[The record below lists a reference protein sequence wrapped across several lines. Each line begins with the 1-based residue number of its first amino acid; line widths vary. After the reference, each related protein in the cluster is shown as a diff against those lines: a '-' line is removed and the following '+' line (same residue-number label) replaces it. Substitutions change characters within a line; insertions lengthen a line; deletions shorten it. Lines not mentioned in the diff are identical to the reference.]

1 MKEVCVGLIG
11 LGTIGTGV
19 ARVLTENSDIITKRL
34 GARLVL
40 KKAADLDIERDRGLN
55 VDKAVFTTDAREII
69 NDPDISIVIELMGG
83 YEPAKSFVLEAIE
96 KGKHIVTANKALLAL
111 YGSEIFSKA
120 AENGVEVAF
129 EASVGGGITI
139 LKSIKEGLAAN
150 RIKSIFG
157 IINGTANYILSE
169 MTDKGESYE
178 DCLKKAKEK
187 GYAEADP
194 TFDVEGVD
202 TAHKLAILI
211 TLCYGTTIAMDDI
224 YTEGITKLTP
234 LDIQFAREFGYKI
247 KLLAVSKEEEGKVEA
262 RVHPTMIPEHHVL
275 AAIDGAYNA
284 VLLNGDAV
292 GNVMFTGMGAGEMPT
307 ASAVVGD
314 AIDIARNI
322 IKGGLCRVP
331 SLSFQDEYIKNVDL
345 RMMDDLEVEYYLRF
359 SVVDEPGVLSKISG
373 VLGEHNISIAS
384 VIQKGRSTEGAVPL
398 VITTHHAK
406 EKNMFHALQEIDQ
419 LSFVLDKTVS
429 IRIEDS
435 LGEE

>member
-1 MKEVCVGLIG
+1 MKEVYVGLIG

-19 ARVLTENSDIITKRL
+19 AKVLTENSEIITERL

-55 VDKAVFTTDAREII
+55 IDASVFTTDAKEII

-83 YEPAKSFVLEAIE
+83 HEPAKSFILAAIV
-96 KGKHIVTANKALLAL
+96 KGKHIVTANKALLAS
-111 YGSEIFSKA
+111 YGSEIFPKA
-120 AENGVEVAF
+120 AEKGVEVAF

-178 DCLKKAKEK
+178 YCLKKAQEK

-211 TLCYGTTIAMDDI
+211 TLCYGTTINPDDI

-234 LDIQFAREFGYKI
+234 LDIQFAKECGYKI
-247 KLLAVSKEEEGKVEA
+247 KLLAISKEEDEKIEA
-262 RVHPTMIPEHHVL
+262 RVHPTMIPDHHVL
-275 AAIDGAYNA
+275 AAIDDAYNA

-314 AIDIARNI
+314 VIDIARNI
-322 IKGGLCRVP
+322 IKGGIGRVP
-331 SLSFQDEYIKNVDL
+331 SLSFQDENIKNVDL
-345 RMMDDLEVEYYLRF
+345 RMMDELETEYYLRF

-373 VLGEHNISIAS
+373 ILGEHNISIAS
-384 VIQKGRSTEGAVPL
+384 VMQKGRSTEGAVPV

-419 LSFVLDKTVS
+419 LSIVLDKTVS